1 MIKKNKFLCLS
12 VAACVCSLL
21 LNGCSSIGLAQE
33 STFESAYENGPEEE
47 PAEIYTS
54 SATVIVQA
62 VDAENKTVMVH
73 MIERNEG
80 RTFNYSGATSVQDKY
95 GSIMS
100 MVQIMPGDIADI
112 QYNGDLEKIGSLT
125 LSENAWSREEISKY
139 NLDIGNDSAS
149 IGEESFSMNGNVQ
162 VFSEGRPIEA
172 DQIIHQD
179 VLSFQGMG
187 SSIMSITVDQGH
199 GYLKLENDEAVIGGW
214 IEVGQ
219 VLISQI
225 RPDML
230 FTVPE
235 GSYTV
240 RFTSD
245 GVDETREVTIER
257 NKETVLDLSDIEI
270 PQPEKGLV
278 TIKVTPESAKVLI
291 DEKPVE
297 TTYPVRLPVGIHQ
310 ITASASGYDTVSEYF
325 QVDGENMTVS
335 LELGVSK
342 ETVSG
347 NGIFNRDEEEAKIT
361 IQAPEDVEVY
371 QDNLYMGIAPVTYKK
386 TSGSHVIT
394 LRKEGYVTRSHD
406 ITVPDDDKDVTYAF
420 PDLEPVNSDGSN
432 TVSGNNISNTVSG
445 NSINNSNSTNNSN
458 NSGGNSTQNSDTVS
472 GNTVSGNTVSGNSA
486 DSESE
491 GTEKKGN

>member
-1 MIKKNKFLCLS
+1 MIKKNKFLCLPI
-12 VAACVCSLL
+12 VACVCSLL

-47 PAEIYTS
+47 PVDIYTS

-62 VDAENKTVMVH
+62 VDAENKTVTVH

-80 RTFNYSGATSVQDKY
+80 RTFNYNGATSVQDKY

-112 QYNGDLEKIGSLT
+112 QYNGELEKIGSMT
-125 LSENAWSREEISKY
+125 LSENAWRREEISRY

-149 IGEESFSMNGNVQ
+149 IGEESFSMSSNVQ
-162 VFSEGRPIEA
+162 VFSDGRQIDA

-214 IEVGQ
+214 IEIGQ
-219 VLISQI
+219 TLISRI
-225 RPDML
+225 SPDML

-240 RFTSD
+240 RFTGN
-245 GVDETREVTIER
+245 GVEETREVTIER
-257 NKETVLDLSDIEI
+257 NKETVLDLGDIEI

-278 TIKVTPESAKVLI
+278 TVKVTPASAKVLI
-291 DEKPVE
+291 DENPVE
-297 TTYPVRLPVGIHQ
+297 ITYPVRLSVGIHQ

-325 QVDGENMTVS
+325 QVDGESMTVS
-335 LELGVSK
+335 LELGETK
-342 ETVSG
+342 TTVSG
-347 NGIFNRDEEEAKIT
+347 NGIFNRDEEDAKIT
-361 IQAPEDVEVY
+361 IQAPADVEVY

-386 TSGSHVIT
+386 TAGSHVIT
-394 LRKEGYVTRSHD
+394 LRKEGYITRSHD
-406 ITVPDDDKDVTYAF
+406 IDVPDDDKDVMYSF
-420 PDLEPVNSDGSN
+420 PDLEPQKSGGS
-432 TVSGNNISNTVSG
+432 GTVSG
-445 NSINNSNSTNNSN
+445 NSISDNS
-458 NSGGNSTQNSDTVS
+458 VS
-472 GNTVSGNTVSGNSA
+472 GNSIDSNTQTSNSVSGNTVSGNS
-486 DSESE
+486 
-491 GTEKKGN
+491 TGN